1 METTSSV
8 LVSSVV
14 VDTTKNF
21 VPLFYSFIVFSQT
34 PKEGKIILIIIIII
48 KVISKNKYKYKFS
61 KKKKS
66 KNLKNFFLQQT
77 FIARKQYICTQS
89 HLYCPSKS
97 DTK

>member
-34 PKEGKIILIIIIII
+34 SKEGKIIIIIIII
-48 KVISKNKYKYKFS
+48 KVISKNKYKFS